1 MNSSFHADTL
11 ACHVLSQSAL
21 PLAERLAAR
30 LAEEPW
36 PLPRSS
42 GDATALPGGADAAS
56 QVRRMRLFAPARFCP
71 PQAKPFDS
79 LGELLEQTYA
89 AFPAHVFI
97 GAAGIAVRALAPLLS
112 HKSTDPPVLVL
123 DPAGRYVV
131 SLLSGHWGGGNDLTR
146 HVARLLEAAPV
157 ITTASDVAKEAGN
170 SANPTENAPP
180 ALDILLRDAGLRPVD
195 WGRLPAAQAALLEGK
210 RLRLWDPCH
219 AVPEHPSLERLPVE
233 GDSPPPAD
241 SAEGPLAVAHW
252 KLLPPDAAT
261 LRVAVPRLFVGL
273 GCRNGVPPAMLE
285 DAVRRLLAE
294 HGLEPLAV
302 AALATVT
309 EKLHE
314 PALQAL
320 AESLHVPLRNFSAEN
335 LARRPTPNPS
345 VAAGKRFGL
354 PPFSVCEAAALLAAE
369 RTFLARSARL
379 LMPKVI
385 IRRQITMAVAI
396 SDRNAL

>member
-1 MNSSFHADTL
+1 MSSSFHADTL
-11 ACHVLSQSAL
+11 ACHALSQSAL
-21 PLAERLAAR
+21 PLAARLAAR
-30 LAEEPW
+30 LAEDPW
-36 PLPRSS
+36 VLPRTLQP
-42 GDATALPGGADAAS
+42 DMADAPSLA
-56 QVRRMRLFAPARFCP
+56 RRVRLFAPARFCP
-71 PQAKPFDS
+71 PQGEPFAS
-79 LGELLEQTYA
+79 LAELLARIYPMFA
-89 AFPAHVFI
+89 AHVFI
-97 GAAGIAVRALAPLLS
+97 GAAGIAVRALAPLLT

-123 DPAGRYVV
+123 DPSGRYAV

-157 ITTASDVAKEAGN
+157 ITTASDVATDAE
-170 SANPTENAPP
+170 SEDAPAKNTP
-180 ALDILLRDAGLRPVD
+180 LALDILLRNAGLRPVD
-195 WGRLPAAQAALLEGK
+195 WDRLPAAQATLLEGK
-210 RLRLWDPCH
+210 PLRLWDPCR
-219 AVPEHPSLERLPVE
+219 AVPAHPALVRLPAQPT
-233 GDSPPPAD
+233 GTPPPA
-241 SAEGPLAVAHW
+241 SAEEPLTAAHW

-273 GCRNGVPPAMLE
+273 GCRNGVSPALLE

-309 EKLHE
+309 EKLRE

-320 AESLHVPLRNFSAEN
+320 AASLHVPLRNFAAEE
-335 LARRPTPNPS
+335 LARLSTPNPS

-369 RTFLARSARL
+369 RAFLARSARL

-396 SDRNAL
+396 SDRNTL

>member
-1 MNSSFHADTL
+1 MNSSSNADTL
-11 ACHVLSQSAL
+11 ACLALSQSAL
-21 PLAERLAAR
+21 PLARRLAER

-36 PLPRSS
+36 PRPRAVS
-42 GDATALPGGADAAS
+42 PGTLAGS
-56 QVRRMRLFAPARFCP
+56 MQVQRVRLFAPARFCP
-71 PQAKPFDS
+71 PQDEPFSD
-79 LGELLEQTYA
+79 LGALLAQIYP

-97 GAAGIAVRALAPLLS
+97 GAAGIAVRALAPLLT
-112 HKSTDPPVLVL
+112 HKSADSPVLVL

-131 SLLSGHWGGGNDLTR
+131 SLLSGHWGGGNDLAR
-146 HVARLLEAAPV
+146 HVARLLGAAPV
-157 ITTASDVAKEAGN
+157 ITTASDTA
-170 SANPTENAPP
+170 ANGDNLGTPTENAPP

-195 WGRLPAAQAALLEGK
+195 WDCLPAAQAALLEGK
-210 RLRLWDPCH
+210 QLHVWDPCR
-219 AVPEHPSLERLPVE
+219 AVPEHPSLVRLPAE
-233 GDSPPPAD
+233 NADTPPPAGT
-241 SAEGPLAVAHW
+241 EGPLAVAHW

-273 GCRNGVPPAMLE
+273 GCRSGVSPALLE

-309 EKLHE
+309 AKVHE

-320 AESLHVPLRNFSAEN
+320 AASLHVPLQSFAAEV
-335 LARRPTPNPS
+335 LAGQTTPNPS
-345 VAAGKRFGL
+345 IAAGKRFGL

-369 RTFLARSARL
+369 RAFMAQSARL

-385 IRRQITMAVAI
+385 VRRQITMAVAI
-396 SDRNAL
+396 SDRKSL